1 MQSLIQSVYNILL
14 VWYDIVYSDFFGQ
27 CTGNIKHLK
36 ATTNLKVMLGMIML
50 EQSLLCY
57 KSDITQKYSPEAS

>member
-1 MQSLIQSVYNILL
+1 MILFIQISLDSALET
-14 VWYDIVYSDFFGQ
+14 SS
-27 CTGNIKHLK
+27 K
-36 ATTNLKVMLGMIML
+36 ATTNLKVMIGMIML